1 MLLQVPEGKE
11 LAMARITD
19 GQVRRLLKL
28 LSSGGTLTLAALK
41 TGMDRKTAGKYRK
54 IGKLASEMLRSHTW
68 RTRTDAFAEVWPE
81 VHEQLEAAPGLE
93 AKTLFVWLQGEYP
106 GKFDDSQ
113 LRTFQRGVKC
123 WRARAG
129 PAKEVFFSQ
138 VHHPGRL
145 GASDFTHMT
154 SLGVTIGGQPF
165 EHLVYHF
172 VLTYSNWESV
182 TICFSES
189 FESLSEGFQ
198 NAVWELGGV
207 PERHRTDRMSLAV
220 NNASSEKEFTQRYTG
235 LLRYYRV
242 EMEKIQP
249 EEPNEN
255 GDAEQSHRRFKEG
268 VEQALLLR
276 GSRDFESWEAYRRF
290 LQELAAARNTG
301 RRKRLNEELPRLG
314 CLPQRRR
321 ESCKRLSVRVDRG
334 SLIHADRNTYSVP
347 SRLIGERVEVR
358 LYVEHVEVWY
368 AQKEVE
374 RFGRLRG
381 RKKHAIN
388 YRHIID
394 WLVRK
399 PGAFENYVYREELFP
414 TSRFRMAYD
423 ALREAQPE
431 RGHKEYLGILY
442 LAARQSET
450 AVDEALRR
458 LLAGDR
464 PVSRAAVE
472 ELVRRAEEVP
482 AVTEV
487 TVEEVDLLSFDELFL
502 HKEVWDGFQGGCEGE
517 VDGLFA
523 GTAPADVSGV
533 F

>member
-1 MLLQVPEGKE
+1 MVKDRQVK
-11 LAMARITD
+11 
-19 GQVRRLLKL
+19 RLWQA
-28 LSSGGTLTLAALK
+28 LSSGKTLAQAADK
-41 TGMDRKTAGKYRK
+41 ADMDEKTARKYRQL
-54 IGKLASEMLRSHTW
+54 GRLPSEVGPERTW
-68 RTRTDAFAEVWPE
+68 RTREDPFTEVWPE
-81 VHEQLEAAPGLE
+81 VHAQLEEAPGLE
-93 AKTLFVWLQGEYP
+93 ATTLFAWLQGKYP
-106 GKFDDSQ
+106 TKFDDSQ
-113 LRTFQRGVKC
+113 LRSFQRGVKR
-123 WRARAG
+123 WRATAG

-145 GASDFTHMT
+145 CASDFTHMNR
-154 SLGVTIGGQPF
+154 LAVTIGGQPF
-165 EHLVYHF
+165 DHLVYHW
-172 VLTYSNWESV
+172 VLTYSNWESI

-207 PERHRTDRMSLAV
+207 PQRHRTDRMSLAV
-220 NNASSEKEFTQRYTG
+220 NNATSEKEFTQRYTA
-235 LLRYYRV
+235 LLDYYGM

-249 EEPNEN
+249 DEPNEN
-255 GDAEQSHRRFKEG
+255 GDAEQSHRRFKES
-268 VEQALLLR
+268 VDQALLLR
-276 GSRDFESWEAYRRF
+276 GHRDFESREAYERF
-290 LQELAAARNTG
+290 LKRLVAGRNDG
-301 RRKRLNEELPRLG
+301 RRQRLDEELPRLRH
-314 CLPQRRR
+314 LPERRR
-321 ESCKRLSVRVDRG
+321 ESYKRLSLRVDSG
-334 SLIHADRNTYSVP
+334 SLIRADHNTYSVP

-368 AQKEVE
+368 AQREME
-374 RFGRLRG
+374 RFPRLRG
-381 RKKHAIN
+381 RGKHRIN

-450 AVDEALRR
+450 GVDEALRT
-458 LLAGDR
+458 LLASDR

-472 ELVRRAEEVP
+472 ELVHRAEEVP
-482 AVTEV
+482 AVTDV
-487 TVEEVDLLSFDELFL
+487 TVEAVDLSNFDDLFT
-502 HKEVWDGFQGGCEGE
+502 HKEVWDEFQGGREGA
-517 VDGLFA
+517 VDGPLA
-523 GTAPADVSGV
+523 GVALADVSGV